1 MKLTNTHIK
10 AAKARS
16 STYKMADGGGMYLL
30 VKNNG
35 HKYWRLDYRF
45 RGKRKTLAFGVYPE
59 VSLKDAREK
68 RRKARI
74 QLENGLDPGEVRR
87 EEKQALQVNN
97 FEAIAR
103 QWWEHYKDTWTPIHA
118 TRVFKRMEN
127 NIFSDL
133 GHLHVDE
140 ITPKRVIAAIRKIE
154 ARGALDM
161 ASRTNQTISAICRF
175 AVQRG
180 IATHNPAGD
189 LIGII
194 KPRKVQHH
202 ASLPREELPEFLRD
216 LEDYS
221 DRGRKLTQQ
230 AIKLLLLTFVRSGEL
245 RGARWEEFD
254 LEDKVWR
261 ISADRMKMRNEHLVP
276 LSRQALELLELLRGM
291 TGKYELLFPS
301 ERDRSREMSDNT
313 MRRAIFK
320 LGYDGTIEGKSKA
333 VPHGFRA
340 TASSLLNETGFNPDA
355 IERQL
360 AHLERNSVRA
370 AYTYHAR
377 YLDERRTMM
386 QWWADY
392 LDEMRVSGKVIPI
405 FSRAANG

>member
-1 MKLTNTHIK
+1 MALTNTRIK
-10 AAKARS
+10 AAKSQAKN
-16 STYKMADGGGMYLL
+16 YKMADGGGMYLL
-30 VKNNG
+30 VKTNG
-35 HKYWRLDYRF
+35 RKYWRLDYRF
-45 RGKRKTLAFGVYPE
+45 RGKRKTLALGVYPE
-59 VSLKDAREK
+59 VSLKDAREM

-74 QLENGLDPGEVRR
+74 QLENNQDPAEMRR
-87 EEKQALQVNN
+87 DEKQALQVNN

-103 QWWEHYKDTWTPIHA
+103 QWWEHYKDTWTPQHTA
-118 TRVFKRMEN
+118 RVLRRMEN

-133 GHLHVDE
+133 GHLHIDE
-140 ITPKRVIAAIRKIE
+140 ITPKRIIAVIRKIE
-154 ARGALDM
+154 DRGALDM
-161 ASRTNQTISAICRF
+161 ASRTNQTVGAIYRF
-175 AVQRG
+175 AIQQG

-189 LIGII
+189 LTGIV

-202 ASLPREELPEFLRD
+202 ASLPREELPEFLRS
-216 LEDYS
+216 LENYS
-221 DRGRKLTQQ
+221 DRGRTLTQQ

-254 LEDKVWR
+254 FEDKVWR

-276 LSRQALELLELLRGM
+276 LSRQAVEVITLLKDM
-291 TGKYELLFPS
+291 TGKYDLVFPS

-320 LGYDGTIEGKSKA
+320 LGFDGTVEGKSKA

-340 TASSLLNETGFNPDA
+340 TASSILNETGFNPDA

-377 YLDERRTMM
+377 YLDERRKMM
-386 QWWADY
+386 QWWADF
-392 LDEMRVSGKVIPI
+392 LDEMRVTGKVIPI
-405 FSRAANG
+405 FSRAANA